1 MLTTAQIRNLTVFKH
16 ADLEFAS
23 GLNVIVGENGSGKS
37 HLLKALYALIA
48 TSAQEGASSLI
59 DDRSRAPTKTGL
71 QKAFA
76 DKLIGVMRPESLG
89 RLVRRKQGR
98 ERCEIG
104 LFFGD
109 TTLKTGIRFSTNSKT
124 DVEVEWL
131 PTTWQDKVPIFIPT
145 REVLSQYHWLS
156 PLYRTAHVDIEE
168 NLIDLCDLLGA
179 LALKGP
185 REKTIA
191 KLLAP
196 LEDAMGG
203 KVILDQN
210 GRFYLSLPGSGKMEM
225 PLVAEGLRK
234 LAMVARLISTGS
246 LLDKGY
252 LFWDEPEANLNPK
265 LIKVIAVLLLDL
277 SQHGMQVI
285 VATHSFFLLKELDML
300 SRQRH
305 QPVRYMGLYA
315 GDDGTKVQQVEQLAN
330 LDHLT
335 TLDEELAQY
344 DRELEINANHR

>member
-1 MLTTAQIRNLTVFKH
+1 MLIKAMIRNLTVFKQ
-16 ADLEFAS
+16 ADLDFAP

-48 TSAQEGASSLI
+48 ASAQEGARPLI
-59 DDRSRAPTKTGL
+59 DDQPRAPTKTGL
-71 QKAFA
+71 QKALA

-89 RLVRRKQGR
+89 RLARRKQGR
-98 ERCEIG
+98 IRCELG
-104 LFFGD
+104 LEFD
-109 TTLKTGIRFSTNSKT
+109 SQPLKTVISFATSSKT
-124 DVEVEWL
+124 EVQVDHVPEA
-131 PTTWQDKVPIFIPT
+131 WQEKAPVFIPT
-145 REVLSQYHWLS
+145 REVLSQYHWL
-156 PLYRTAHVDIEE
+156 PQLYRTTHVDIEE

-191 KLLAP
+191 RLLEP
-196 LEDAMGG
+196 LEEAMGG
-203 KVILDQN
+203 KVVLDQN
-210 GRFYLSLPGSGKMEM
+210 GRFYLSVPGSGKMEM

-252 LFWDEPEANLNPK
+252 LFWDEPESNLNPK
-265 LIKVIAVLLLDL
+265 LIKVVAALLLDL
-277 SQHGMQVI
+277 SQHGIQVI

-300 SRQRH
+300 SRRRQH
-305 QPVRYMGLYA
+305 AVRYMGLFE
-315 GDDGTKVQQVEQLAN
+315 GEEGTDVQQVDHLDE

-344 DRELEINANHR
+344 DRELDINAQHH